1 MNWIDN
7 IYYIE
12 NIKLLWR
19 NNFKFVSKKMFAIVQ
34 IKKIKQKSVLTFLF
48 E

>member
-1 MNWIDN
+1 MNWIGN

-19 NNFKFVSKKMFAIVQ
+19 NNFKFVFKKMFENIVQ
-34 IKKIKQKSVLTFLF
+34 IKKLSKRAC
-48 E
+48 